1 MSFQPNGRIIE
12 PGTGPY
18 DGPAPTDEEIAQLIK
33 SCYVKTLLHLSELS
47 DKADRKSALAAC
59 TLILSRPEFEFG
71 NPETALSNEDRNRH
85 IKAALN
91 NLMNGVHGV
100 SHETGFEVAFE
111 AAKVVF
117 EIYDNNKAAIEAL
130 NVRDKAD

>member
-1 MSFQPNGRIIE
+1 MSFQPNWPQLLSRGQAL
-12 PGTGPY
+12 Y

-71 NPETALSNEDRNRH
+71 NPETALSNEDRKPTH
-85 IKAALN
+85 QGGIEQPYE
-91 NLMNGVHGV
+91 NGVHGV
-100 SHETGFEVAFE
+100 SH
-111 AAKVVF
+111 
-117 EIYDNNKAAIEAL
+117 
-130 NVRDKAD
+130 

>member
-18 DGPAPTDEEIAQLIK
+18 DGPAPTDEEIAQLIQ
-33 SCYVKTLLHLSELS
+33 SCYLNTLLHLSKLS
-47 DKADRKSALAAC
+47 EKADRKSAVAIC
-59 TLILSRPEFEFG
+59 MLILSRPEFQFG
-71 NPETALSNEDRNRH
+71 NSESALNKEDNNRH
-85 IKAALN
+85 IKGILN
-91 NLMNGVHGV
+91 NLMNGVHSV

-111 AAKVVF
+111 AAKAVF

-130 NVRDKAD
+130 NARVKAG